1 MKKFIYESY
10 GYVSLHRAK
19 GQAIKTL
26 ADTIEFAE
34 SLGWVDKDDSWN
46 DTMDDGRVLEAIEQD
61 AIDYIESQGYEV
73 IMDDE

>member
-10 GYVSLHRAK
+10 GYVALHRTK
-19 GQAIKTL
+19 GKAIKTVG
-26 ADTIEFAE
+26 DTIEFAE
-34 SLGWVDKDDSWN
+34 SLGWVDKDDAWN
-46 DTMDDGRVLEAIEQD
+46 DTMLEAIEQD

>member
-34 SLGWVDKDDSWN
+34 SLGWVDKDDAWN
-46 DTMDDGRVLEAIEQD
+46 DAMIEAIEQD